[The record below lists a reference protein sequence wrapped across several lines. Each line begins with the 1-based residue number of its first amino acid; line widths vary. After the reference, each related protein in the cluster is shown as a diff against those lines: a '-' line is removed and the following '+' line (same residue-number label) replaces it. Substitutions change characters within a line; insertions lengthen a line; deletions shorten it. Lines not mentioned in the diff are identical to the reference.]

1 MKRKQALGQSSLM
14 EEVQTRNRQ
23 LTEKL
28 DLMER
33 QMAKRLA
40 KSVEVGLDTTVNIF
54 NIFYSKVKVDLG
66 LNKDKFNSER
76 F

>member
-54 NIFYSKVKVDLG
+54 NIFYSKLKVDFG
-66 LNKDKFNSER
+66 LIKDKFNSE
-76 F
+76 